1 MKRKLISRRD
11 LILFALI
18 GVLILLSVLIPKI
31 INGGEKYVTV
41 TIDGDT
47 VYHDK
52 SYLVSSY
59 TLKLLVFKLSFS
71 KFIFSK
77 ISEIKIENGEAYF
90 FESDCKDKT
99 CIKSGRLKN
108 SGDVSACLPNKTVL
122 SVKGEKTSFDAVTY

>member
-47 VYHDK
+47 
-52 SYLVSSY
+52 
-59 TLKLLVFKLSFS
+59 
-71 KFIFSK
+71 
-77 ISEIKIENGEAYF
+77 GEAYF
-90 FESDCKDKT
+90 LESDCKDKT
-99 CIKSGRLKN
+99 CIKSGKLKN